1 MATSYVNTT
10 TAVTALTEDIC
21 SSRVAREPPATR
33 ASEVK
38 ETRQMATAPAVMEES
53 GDDPS
58 NTITLVT
65 PSKNY
70 ICPAPSRFLT
80 PVQETSMYASAELVR
95 STASLFKQ
103 LEL

>member
-1 MATSYVNTT
+1 MAASNVNTK
-10 TAVTALTEDIC
+10 TAATALTEDIC
-21 SSRVAREPPATR
+21 SGRVAREPPATT

-70 ICPAPSRFLT
+70 ICPAPSKFPT
-80 PVQETSMYASAELVR
+80 PVQETSTYASAELVCSMAR
-95 STASLFKQ
+95 LYKL